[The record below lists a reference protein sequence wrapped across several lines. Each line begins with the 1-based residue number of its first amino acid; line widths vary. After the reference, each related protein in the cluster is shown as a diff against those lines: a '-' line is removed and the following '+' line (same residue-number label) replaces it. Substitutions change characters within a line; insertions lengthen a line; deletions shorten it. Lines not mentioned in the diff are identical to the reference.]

1 MADIPFINARA
12 VHSTRDSV
20 RISNEVYAL
29 LIQIEAEAVLG
40 DLLNSITLDEA
51 KREALTKELR
61 QLWEQRCIRLH
72 PSQAARVVK
81 APIVCWTKHNGP
93 TKMALSLHA
102 VFRTGAVRCP
112 ESDRSLM
119 VGRRRGRSGAVL
131 APFCSNAC

>member
-72 PSQAARVVK
+72 PSQAARV
-81 APIVCWTKHNGP
+81 
-93 TKMALSLHA
+93 
-102 VFRTGAVRCP
+102 R
-112 ESDRSLM
+112 RSFA
-119 VGRRRGRSGAVL
+119 GRSITGPPKWL
-131 APFCSNAC
+131 FRFMRCSEQERCVAQSRTAH